1 MQTKEFATQTG
12 LSAATLRYYE
22 QEGLLHPSAERHW
35 RAAGANQGIRAAA
48 AFGR

>member
-22 QEGLLHPSAERHW
+22 QEGLEKTMFADKQ
-35 RAAGANQGIRAAA
+35 AV
-48 AFGR
+48 